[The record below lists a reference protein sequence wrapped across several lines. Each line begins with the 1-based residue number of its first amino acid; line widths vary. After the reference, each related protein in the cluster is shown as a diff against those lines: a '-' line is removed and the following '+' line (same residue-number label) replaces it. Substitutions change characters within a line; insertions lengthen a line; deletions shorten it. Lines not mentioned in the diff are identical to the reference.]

1 MKRFDFIKTWVARGV
16 ARGAT
21 RGAMRAAIV
30 VAVFAP
36 LSVAAAGAVEAVKPS
51 VYILNTSTGAPYTT
65 SDRQGFLD
73 LLVAEAFKRIGLKG
87 EVALYAESKRALINA
102 NDDVDQGVAMRV
114 QNLEKDHPNLVRVPE
129 RVIDNDFVAYSR
141 NLDVV
146 TDSWETLK
154 PYAVTHIHGWVI
166 FERNMPEGQYVTTV
180 KEPAQMFA
188 MLDKKRVDMVLY
200 ERWQGLQYAKD
211 QGFVVH
217 VHEPPLASVDMFM
230 YVHKNY
236 AHLVDP
242 LASALKAMKADG
254 AYQAIVEKTLTPLL
268 PVRVAD

>member
-1 MKRFDFIKTWVARGV
+1 MKRFDWIRTWVARGV
-16 ARGAT
+16 ARGAI
-21 RGAMRAAIV
+21 RGAMI
-30 VAVFAP
+30 VAVVAP
-36 LSVAAAGAVEAVKPS
+36 LSAAAADAVEAAKPS
-51 VYILNTSTGAPYTT
+51 IYILNTSTGAPYTT

-166 FERNMPEGQYVTTV
+166 FERNMPEGQHVTTV

-200 ERWQGLQYAKD
+200 ERWQGLKYAKD

-230 YVHKNY
+230 YVHKNH

-242 LASALKAMKADG
+242 LAAALKAMKADG
-254 AYQAIVEKTLTPLL
+254 TYQAIVEQTLTPLL